1 MLLGWPC
8 LMFASVRH
16 FLAAFDNRSSI
27 SHVAEWHVSC
37 LNIGVSETDDLDRR
51 VSMLSPQ
58 NIVGPSHCFEQW
70 HHATCHNYSITDYR
84 RTGHGP
90 FSGHISAKTFGALT
104 VSNLSSSASESR
116 VEVIRGSAEIRAD
129 PRDHFMLLLV
139 YCGDVALAQS
149 GRNARLLNGDM
160 IIYDQAKP
168 FTMEFGADTRQIIV
182 TIPRALM
189 ASRLPEVERF
199 TARRIVSASKLGAL
213 TATVVRQ
220 LIEFETSLDRDVA
233 NRVGASALDIL
244 ATTLEAEF
252 SEDAE
257 AEGRNHAR
265 LTRVKRYVA
274 ANMHDPEMTVD
285 SIATAQHLAP
295 RTLHRLFSAEG
306 TTPIRW
312 LWQQRLSA
320 SYKALAEGRIR
331 HVTDAALTFGFTDL
345 SHFSRA
351 FKKTFGHA
359 PHTLVRR

>member
-1 MLLGWPC
+1 
-8 LMFASVRH
+8 
-16 FLAAFDNRSSI
+16 
-27 SHVAEWHVSC
+27 
-37 LNIGVSETDDLDRR
+37 
-51 VSMLSPQ
+51 MLSAQ
-58 NIVGPSHCFEQW
+58 NIVGASQCFEQW

-84 RTGHGP
+84 RTGQGP
-90 FSGHISAKTFGALT
+90 FSGHISACSFGALT
-104 VSNLSSSASESR
+104 VSQLTSSASESR
-116 VEVIRGSAEIRAD
+116 IEVIRGSAEIRGD
-129 PRDHFMLLLV
+129 PRDDFMLLLV
-139 YCGDVALAQS
+139 YCGDVGLAQA
-149 GRNARLLNGDM
+149 GRSTRLLNGDM
-160 IIYDQAKP
+160 VIYDQARP
-168 FTMEFGADTRQIIV
+168 FTMELGADTRQIIV

-199 TARRIVSASKLGAL
+199 TARRIASASKLGAL
-213 TATVVRQ
+213 TATVIRQ
-220 LIEFETSLDRDVA
+220 LFEFEASLDEDIA

-244 ATTLEAEF
+244 ATTLDAEF

-257 AEGRNHAR
+257 AEGRRHVR
-265 LTRVKRYVA
+265 LSRVKRYVA
-274 ANMHDPEMTVD
+274 ANLHDPEMTVD
-285 SIATAQHLAP
+285 SIAAAQNLAP

-320 SYKALAEGRIR
+320 SYKALAEGHIR